1 MRHARNTH
9 HMKRFLPIVMLL
21 MTGAVVA
28 PANADITHR
37 LTSSTQLQVDAAYTN
52 GTRVG
57 STYAVSGNN
66 IKVATDNHF
75 GKLTAGTATAA
86 ATLDVGAYDINTVGS
101 SFSFSE
107 SWNQGDV
114 VNPIGTGVDVT
125 AGVVADMPAYGTV
138 LTSSGGVAGTLDG
151 TITSAGVMT
160 LTAGGAGTS
169 ATGQFVSEISI
180 R

>member
-1 MRHARNTH
+1 
-9 HMKRFLPIVMLL
+9 MKKFLPLVMLL
-21 MTGAVVA
+21 MTGAMVA
-28 PANADITHR
+28 PANADLTHR
-37 LTSSTQLQVDAAYTN
+37 LTTSTQLTVDSAYSN
-52 GTRVG
+52 GTRIG

-86 ATLDVGAYDINTVGS
+86 ASLDVGAYDINTVGS

-114 VNPIGTGVDVT
+114 VNPIGSGSAVSS
-125 AGVVADMPAYGTV
+125 GVVANMPAYGSI
-138 LTSSGGVAGTLDG
+138 LTSSGGVAGTLAG
-151 TITSAGVMT
+151 TITSAGVAT

-169 ATGQFVSEISI
+169 ATGQFVSEITI